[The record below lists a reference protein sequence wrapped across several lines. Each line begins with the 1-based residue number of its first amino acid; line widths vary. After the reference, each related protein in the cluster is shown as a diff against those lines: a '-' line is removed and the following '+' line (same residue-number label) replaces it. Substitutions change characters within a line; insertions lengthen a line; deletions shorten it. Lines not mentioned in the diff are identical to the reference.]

1 MGKLDDALE
10 LYNKEMTDKLGI
22 KKVDQVLLRAA
33 AKACGPALY
42 KKDASKVACS
52 NKDEMERIRQ
62 NFLIKK
68 LGLKD
73 TPKLEEGLK
82 AVCQEMGSRN
92 RNKYRAIFYYLLI
105 KKFRKSSMFKQP
117 KEA

>member
-1 MGKLDDALE
+1 MGKLDDVVAKLE
-10 LYNKEMTDKLGI
+10 ANMKDKLGI
-22 KKVDQVLLRAA
+22 EKVDTKLLRAA

-42 KKDASKVACS
+42 NKDASTVSSGDAT
-52 NKDEMERIRQ
+52 ELERVKT

-73 TPKLEEGLK
+73 TPKLDEAISEVVETFGK
-82 AVCQEMGSRN
+82 SN

-105 KKFRKSSMFKQP
+105 KKFKKASMFK
-117 KEA
+117 